1 MRAVT
6 FDLWGTLFSDDPP
19 KNASAIKKRR
29 ELVQTILARNGLHF
43 SYEEIGEAFSSFAKE
58 IGMIRTNGFD
68 IDTTE
73 QTILLLSQLHI
84 TPKKNLTNEIE
95 ETLSSLW
102 LSILPSLAPHAEEAL
117 SFLSHQTK
125 IGLISNTGWTSG
137 KNIRLIFKQMD
148 ILHHFTYLTFSNE
161 AGLWKPNP
169 AIFQYAA
176 RGLEESPQRIMHV
189 GDSLTADVRG
199 ARSVGMRTVHMG
211 DSKEADFRIRDLA
224 EIMDIWEK
232 ASTCE

>member
-29 ELVQTILARNGLHF
+29 ELAQTILASCGLHF
-43 SYEEIGEAFSSFAKE
+43 SYEEIEGAFSSFAKE
-58 IGMIRTNGFD
+58 IGMIRTKGFD

-73 QTILLLSQLHI
+73 QTVLLLSQLHI
-84 TPKKNLTNEIE
+84 TPQKKLTDEIE

-102 LSILPSLAPHAEEAL
+102 LSTLPSLAPHAEEAL
-117 SFLSHQTK
+117 SFLSPRTK

-137 KNIRLIFKQMD
+137 KNIRLIFDKMG
-148 ILHHFTYLTFSNE
+148 ILHRFTYLTFSNE
-161 AGLWKPNP
+161 VGFWKPNP
-169 AIFQYAA
+169 ATFQYAA
-176 RGLEESPQRIMHV
+176 RGLEESPKRMMHV
-189 GDSLTADVRG
+189 GDSLTADIRG
-199 ARSVGMRTVHMG
+199 ARSVGMRTVQIG
-211 DSKEADFRIRDLA
+211 DSEEADFRIRDLG

-232 ASTCE
+232 ANTYE